1 MLEPTS
7 TIRFARRPVRGPF
20 LVERWFGLTGAFA
33 ARLSNIGKFGSVSS
47 CSPDTHAFLRRVIGI
62 RPQYRLSNR
71 LIDRPTRLNQPRTVV
86 TRDANN
92 VRATSLVAIGTRR
105 FCGAVRGL
113 QIMRH
118 SGG

>member
-47 CSPDTHAFLRRVIGI
+47 CSPDTHAFLSVSPVFGL
-62 RPQYRLSNR
+62 RLGS
-71 LIDRPTRLNQPRTVV
+71 
-86 TRDANN
+86 
-92 VRATSLVAIGTRR
+92 AIG
-105 FCGAVRGL
+105 
-113 QIMRH
+113 
-118 SGG
+118 